1 MKFICD
7 STLLQNIIQ
16 NSFDF
21 CSQKSVSNSSFVLL
35 TLNNSLLNIRT
46 SDGRMGFDSSINVK
60 GEENG
65 SLAVPC
71 EKFLNIIKSFNSEN
85 LVIEN
90 KDENFLYIKSEN
102 KASNFKIKYNDSSI
116 FGEIEEIEGKK
127 DLEIESKKF
136 INMINQSIV
145 SVNETYAEDNKAVFN
160 GVLMDIEKNKINMV
174 STDGKSMSYIQ
185 INERCENS
193 AEGKKVV
200 IPSKFLKEV
209 IKIFK
214 IEEMLNIY
222 IRENAVFIKNSNTL
236 IYSSLYKGQFPNY
249 KRVLEASS
257 EHCLVYKV
265 EDMIQALRKVILM
278 ADSSNKRII
287 FKIKKGVTVI
297 SSVDNELGSASDEIE
312 NNYDGEEVKFAI
324 NYSYLFNQVKV
335 LTSDYFKMEF
345 TNSECQIRIRPT
357 NDENYV
363 HIIMPMSLN

>member
-7 STLLQNIIQ
+7 STILQNTIQ
-16 NSFDF
+16 YSFDF

-35 TLNNSLLNIRT
+35 TLTGASLNIRT
-46 SDGRMGFDSSINVK
+46 SDGKMGFDSTINVN
-60 GEENG
+60 GEEDG
-65 SLAVPC
+65 SLAIPC

-116 FGEIEEIEGKK
+116 FGEKEEIDGKR
-127 DLEIESKKF
+127 DIEIDSTTF
-136 INMINQSIV
+136 ISLINQSVV
-145 SVNETYAEDNKAVFN
+145 SVNENYSDDTKAIFN
-160 GVLMDIEKNKINMV
+160 GVLLDIEKNKINMV
-174 STDGKSMSYIQ
+174 STDGKSMSYIF
-185 INERCENS
+185 NDVKCESS
-193 AEGKKVV
+193 ADGKKVV

-214 IEEMLNIY
+214 IEELLSIY
-222 IRENAVFIKNSNTL
+222 VRENIVFVRNSNTV

-249 KRVLEASS
+249 KRVLETPS
-257 EHCLVYKV
+257 EHCIVYKV
-265 EDMIQALRKVILM
+265 EDMLQALRKVILM
-278 ADSSNKRII
+278 ADNFSKRII

-297 SSVDNELGSASDEIE
+297 SSQDSDLGSASDEIE
-312 NNYDGEEVKFAI
+312 TDYDGEEIKLAI
-324 NYSYLFNQVKV
+324 NYSYLLNQVRA
-335 LTSDYFKMEF
+335 LTTDYLKMEF
-345 TNSECQIRIRPT
+345 TNSNAIIKIKPT